1 MGETKFTEAPWQS
14 QHDNDMDGIC
24 RIIGAI
30 DGPDDGRFH
39 YRVVCE
45 VDPDGSLDA
54 KEQYANARLI
64 AAAPTQNEEM
74 RRYLPILERAEADP
88 EIWTR
93 LTEGTGI
100 ATLNGYRS
108 ALLLAN
114 TGGTENG

>member
-1 MGETKFTEAPWQS
+1 MSETSFTEAPWQS
-14 QHDNDMDGIC
+14 QHDFDMQGVC

-64 AAAPTQNEEM
+64 AAAPALYEALSGIIEM
-74 RRYLPILERAEADP
+74 AEDLAAIFPIKLSDEGLSAVDRA
-88 EIWTR
+88 
-93 LTEGTGI
+93 
-100 ATLNGYRS
+100 RS